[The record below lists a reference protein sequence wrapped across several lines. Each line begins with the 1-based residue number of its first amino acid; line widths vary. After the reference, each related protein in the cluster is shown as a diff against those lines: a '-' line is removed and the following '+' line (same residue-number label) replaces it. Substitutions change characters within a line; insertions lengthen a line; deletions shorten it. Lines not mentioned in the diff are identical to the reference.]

1 MKTKGFIR
9 KYAVL
14 LVAGALLVGAVVLN
28 IRLNQGTEPVLA
40 QGEPETED
48 AGMQAAV
55 DEMDVEQTDADY
67 FASFRAERDAVRATE
82 IEYLDEVI
90 AVSYSD
96 AETLAD
102 ALSLIHI

>member
-40 QGEPETED
+40 QG
-48 AGMQAAV
+48 
-55 DEMDVEQTDADY
+55 
-67 FASFRAERDAVRATE
+67 
-82 IEYLDEVI
+82 
-90 AVSYSD
+90 
-96 AETLAD
+96 
-102 ALSLIHI
+102 

>member
-55 DEMDVEQTDADY
+55 DEMD
-67 FASFRAERDAVRATE
+67 
-82 IEYLDEVI
+82 
-90 AVSYSD
+90 AVSYTHL
-96 AETLAD
+96 TLPTT
-102 ALSLIHI
+102 